1 MVYGFRYIQID
12 KSGSITSACA
22 NPVFVDGVE
31 ITIDT
36 EGMIVPEMPTDAI
49 YALYYNETD
58 GLHWVKVAEFEE
70 DLGDVADPVMEK
82 LESID
87 AKIQT
92 NEDLQTFYDDIVREV
107 GL

>member
-1 MVYGFRYIQID
+1 MEYRYIQIEED
-12 KSGSITSACA
+12 GRVKATCSVSIE
-22 NPVFVDGVE
+22 GV
-31 ITIDT
+31 TIDT
-36 EGMIVPEMPTDAI
+36 EGMTVPEMPTDAV
-49 YALYYNETD
+49 YDLHYNETD

-82 LESID
+82 LESIEE
-87 AKIQT
+87 KIQT

>member
-12 KSGSITSACA
+12 ETGLVTSACSMS
-22 NPVFVDGVE
+22 VYGV
-31 ITIDT
+31 TIDT
-36 EGMIVPEMPTDAI
+36 DGMTIPEMPTDAI
-49 YALYYNETD
+49 YDLYYNETE
-58 GLHWVKVAEFEE
+58 GLHWEKVAEFEE

-92 NEDLQTFYDDIVREV
+92 NTEMEEFYTAVCQEV
-107 GL
+107 GLV